1 MQLDLDVPDV
11 LDVDTPVIFEPASVS
26 VGGKLNRLE
35 TVLALGPRE
44 AQRLSALDPLG
55 NFRSG

>member
-11 LDVDTPVIFEPASVS
+11 LDVDTPVIFEPTSVS
-26 VGGKLNRLE
+26 VREKLNRLQ
-35 TVLALGPRE
+35 TVLALEPRE

-55 NFRSG
+55 RCRSG